1 MLQISDPALNLLREA
16 LMVERD
22 DDSDVFRLELQN
34 NDFVLG
40 IDSPKDDDVL
50 YEIDGDTVLVAPM
63 EVATSI
69 LGETTID
76 LEETDDGPRLV
87 LKAA

>member
-40 IDSPKDDDVL
+40 IDSPQDDDVL
-50 YEIDGDTVLVAPM
+50 YEIDGTTVLVAPM
-63 EVATSI
+63 EVATAI

>member
-1 MLQISDPALNLLREA
+1 MLQISDPPLNLLREA

-40 IDSPKDDDVL
+40 IDSPQDDDIL
-50 YEIDGDTVLVAPM
+50 YELDGSPVLVAPM

>member
-16 LMVERD
+16 LLVERD

-40 IDSPKDDDVL
+40 IDSPQDDDVL
-50 YEIDGDTVLVAPM
+50 YEIDGTTVLVAPM

-76 LEETDDGPRLV
+76 LEETDAGPRLV

>member
-16 LMVERD
+16 LMVERVE
-22 DDSDVFRLELQN
+22 DSDVFRLEIQN
-34 NDFVLG
+34 DDFVLG
-40 IDSPKDDDVL
+40 IDTPQDDDVL
-50 YEIDGDTVLVAPM
+50 YELDGTTVLVAPVD
-63 EVATSI
+63 VASSI

-76 LEETDDGPRLV
+76 LEDTTDGPRLV

>member
-16 LMVERD
+16 LLVERD

-40 IDSPKDDDVL
+40 IDSPQDDDVL
-50 YEIDGDTVLVAPM
+50 YEIDGTTVLVAPM

>member
-40 IDSPKDDDVL
+40 IDSPKDDDVM
-50 YEIDGDTVLVAPM
+50 YELDGAAVLVAPM

>member
-1 MLQISDPALNLLREA
+1 MLQISDPALNLLKEA

-22 DDSDVFRLELQN
+22 EDSDVFRLEIQN

-40 IDSPKDDDVL
+40 IDSPQDDDIL
-50 YEIDGDTVLVAPM
+50 YEIDGTPVLVAPA
-63 EVATSI
+63 EVASSI
-69 LGETTID
+69 LNETTID
-76 LEETDDGPRLV
+76 LEETDEGPRLV